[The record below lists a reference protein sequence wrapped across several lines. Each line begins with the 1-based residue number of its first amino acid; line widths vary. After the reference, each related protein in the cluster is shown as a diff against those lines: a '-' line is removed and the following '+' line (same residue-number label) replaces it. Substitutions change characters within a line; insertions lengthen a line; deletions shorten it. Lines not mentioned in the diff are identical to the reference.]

1 MALKRLYEKNELA
14 FSLVWIVAYVV
25 LMSLADSL
33 SSLVGVEKSV
43 TLPVSLVLAI
53 ALIIWIKRMA
63 LTEKYGLTPGRF
75 PFKAYLGFIPLAII
89 NIVFL
94 LKSKQTIII
103 KNNKIVCKNI
113 FGKIIDE
120 IEFVNVK
127 LAYTQNI
134 CVFSVKMHHIY
145 RPFIITIMLFC
156 YFCIILFFVFVLLL
170 LYLSLGN
177 LLYISI

>member
-1 MALKRLYEKNELA
+1 MEICF
-14 FSLVWIVAYVV
+14 FSCF
-25 LMSLADSL
+25 S
-33 SSLVGVEKSV
+33 
-43 TLPVSLVLAI
+43 
-53 ALIIWIKRMA
+53 II
-63 LTEKYGLTPGRF
+63 
-75 PFKAYLGFIPLAII
+75 FIPLVII

-145 RPFIITIMLFC
+145 RPFIIISRYKTKKTNLENYSNKKGYIVIPNISENKIIIETEYEKSTKNSL
-156 YFCIILFFVFVLLL
+156 CIK
-170 LYLSLGN
+170 
-177 LLYISI
+177 

>member
-1 MALKRLYEKNELA
+1 MWK
-14 FSLVWIVAYVV
+14 FVFLVVF
-25 LMSLADSL
+25 
-33 SSLVGVEKSV
+33 
-43 TLPVSLVLAI
+43 AI
-53 ALIIWIKRMA
+53 I
-63 LTEKYGLTPGRF
+63 
-75 PFKAYLGFIPLAII
+75 FIPLAII

-145 RPFIITIMLFC
+145 RPFIIISRYKTKKTNLENYSNKKGYIVIPNISENKIIIETEYEKSTKNSL
-156 YFCIILFFVFVLLL
+156 CIK
-170 LYLSLGN
+170 
-177 LLYISI
+177 